1 MRTLFL
7 FIVASALCLTARA
20 VEVAF
25 PTPPGTG
32 IIFTNTPVISN
43 ITATV
48 TFTNQFTTAYTTY
61 HTIQFF
67 STAAG
72 TNAVTASLD
81 GTIDGVNWCALVS
94 NVTVTNNTG
103 YSTNIVGKF
112 WQMRCRVTAASTNDT
127 FEWLYMGQ

>member
-7 FIVASALCLTARA
+7 FIVASALCLTAKG
-20 VEVAF
+20 VENDF
-25 PTPPGTG
+25 PYPPNNL
-32 IIFTNTPVISN
+32 IVFTNTPVISN

-48 TFTNQFTTAYTTY
+48 TFTNSFETKYAIQ

-81 GTIDGVNWCALVS
+81 GTIDGVNWYTLVN
-94 NVTVTNNTG
+94 NVTVTNNVG

-127 FEWLYMGQ
+127 FEWLYMAQ